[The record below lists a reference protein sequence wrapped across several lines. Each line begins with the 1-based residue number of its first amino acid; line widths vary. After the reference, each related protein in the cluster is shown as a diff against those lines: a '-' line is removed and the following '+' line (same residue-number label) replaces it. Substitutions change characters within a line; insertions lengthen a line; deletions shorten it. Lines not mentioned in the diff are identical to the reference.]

1 MEKEIVKGLKNLIKD
16 LIHHTGHSRL
26 VAIATVFNGEDLI
39 QEMTKRGE
47 MLELGLTT
55 LDNALE
61 EILKIAKTKQ
71 EKGYEKIREIIED
84 REYEHGH
91 YF

>member
-26 VAIATVFNGEDLI
+26 VSIATVFNREDVI
-39 QEMTKRGE
+39 QEMTKIGE
-47 MLELGLTT
+47 MLESNLEV

-61 EILKIAKTKQ
+61 EILKIAKKEH
-71 EKGYEKIREIIED
+71 EKGYEKIRKIIEEK
-84 REYEHGH
+84 EYEQAH

>member
-16 LIHHTGHSRL
+16 VIHHTGHSRL
-26 VAIATVFNGEDLI
+26 VSIATVFNREDVI
-39 QEMTKRGE
+39 QEMTKIGE
-47 MLELGLTT
+47 MLESNLEV

-61 EILKIAKTKQ
+61 ETLTIAKKEP
-71 EKGYEKIREIIED
+71 EKGYEKIRKISEEK
-84 REYEHGH
+84 EYEQAH